1 MDRTEDIQS
10 TNIHHDLENT
20 LTLLGF
26 KIRDKNIKVIKK
38 FGSGMPDVPA
48 YVGELNQVWNNI
60 IDNAIYA
67 LPRNGELII
76 ETRLDEKYAVVNIT
90 DNGPGIP
97 GEIISRIFDPFFT
110 TKKVGEGTGIG
121 LDIVNR
127 IVKHHN
133 GKITVTSENGKT
145 SFTVFLPL
153 VFDENSNLTVN

>member
-1 MDRTEDIQS
+1 
-10 TNIHHDLENT
+10 
-20 LTLLGF
+20 
-26 KIRDKNIKVIKK
+26 
-38 FGSGMPDVPA
+38 MPDVPA
-48 YVGELNQVWNNI
+48 YVGELNQVWNNL

-67 LPRNGELII
+67 LPKNGELTI
-76 ETRLDEKYAVVNIT
+76 ETRLEDKNAVVNIT

-97 GEIISRIFDPFFT
+97 DEIISRIFDPFFT

-133 GKITVTSENGKT
+133 GKITVTSENRKT

-153 VFDENSNLTVN
+153 MFDENSN